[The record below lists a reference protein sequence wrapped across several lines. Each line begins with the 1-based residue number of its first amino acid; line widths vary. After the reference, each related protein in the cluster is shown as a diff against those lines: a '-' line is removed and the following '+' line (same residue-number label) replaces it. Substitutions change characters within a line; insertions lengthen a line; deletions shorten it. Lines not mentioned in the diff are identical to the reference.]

1 MPCLIIVKY
10 RNCFL
15 TKECKFPHVQ
25 RSFFY
30 TLILCSRAIW
40 HSPHRG
46 RQAITSQS
54 SHTEPEMLYLLR
66 MLVRRAIIA
75 PGRKG
80 MQQLSPLSWATLQ
93 ARIQGTN
100 DAQRQMPQSSQ
111 QSHKFELHSD
121 NPEGPLYCVMMTSG
135 CELITFGWNSIA
147 SSRRKRIWG
156 GREMW
161 NRSYWHNDLA

>member
-15 TKECKFPHVQ
+15 TKECKFPHIQ
-25 RSFFY
+25 WSFFY
-30 TLILCSRAIW
+30 PLILCSRAIW

-111 QSHKFELHSD
+111 QSHKFELHSED
-121 NPEGPLYCVMMTSG
+121 LSYCVTMTSG

-147 SSRRKRIWG
+147 AIKKNMRRRG
-156 GREMW
+156 MW